1 MAKGALHEAD
11 AGGRLWN
18 PPCFDVESVAGFL
31 PLLPGMPL
39 ETTIGR
45 SLALYRHPVIAW
57 RLLRRSGRIAIVL
70 GYFSAAYLGVLAAL
84 LVVSRL

>member
-1 MAKGALHEAD
+1 MAKGAPREVDGAE
-11 AGGRLWN
+11 GVGN
-18 PPCFDVESVAGFL
+18 PACFDVESVAGFL

-45 SLALYRHPVIAW
+45 SLAFYRHPVIAW

-70 GYFSAAYLGVLAAL
+70 GYFSAAYLGVLGAL
-84 LVVSRL
+84 LVASRL